1 MKHLDLVDLVIPKIS
16 LDEFSPKTGD
26 NKDVIVVGFYVDDL
40 EPAKDLSNFIEAGA
54 YQTLDCEASPAAND
68 EGHYMVFVEM
78 KRNDEIYEKID
89 KILHDVENLSGKLAW
104 TVKPYYADEDFKL
117 QEDTWKSFVIVDPDM
132 YVDKKTFQQNKIQ
145 AEESAYKE
153 NLGNFLIDS
162 LMSNV
167 NLDKDTETDKIQ
179 FQRGKR
185 VFEFELINF
194 GQKDILED
202 ISSEPIKS
210 LLSDDLAFADAIG
223 KTYVINNFSEGRFT
237 LSKEGCNDVMLL
249 RKI

>member
-78 KRNDEIYEKID
+78 KRNNEIYEKID

-202 ISSEPIKS
+202 ISSEPIRS

-237 LSKEGCNDVMLL
+237 LSKEGCDDVMLL